1 MTTEP
6 SLQTDPPFDAFDN
19 LVYCF
24 DAQTGEAI
32 IKARLL
38 SGYERY
44 ELDLNQLSNA
54 YVTAVLSVPDSS
66 HHQALGKALRAVL
79 AEQMDSELSNGH
91 DGGYAAFTITN
102 HFMAIADTTAQVM
115 VAQDDK
121 ALTGGDEIIEAITEM
136 EERPLERF
144 ISHYEGMENID
155 EGKGEHPD
163 YRFNFRLLN
172 NELISLTIDELT
184 QRHKTTLLFLDLN
197 AADEELPQDSQAAH
211 AVLNCTFELDELEK
225 AQDDFALRQ
234 PGMLPELKAPSY
246 IKQYVCG
253 YYEGDEGTHAIGAA
267 FLDEDEDQLVLT
279 VEQMQTRLRLGLQAL
294 HNGETE
300 SPEDTVKLRHEIN
313 TLDQAFKELG
323 FATTLPAVL
332 PVRDMSSA
340 EVLREVAQYY
350 QLLSTAC
357 DITEVGEKNYTA
369 TLQIGPRPE
378 QTETLT
384 QSQIEYE
391 LDRIPHQLAQE
402 DQPLLRHR
410 HTILLLALADLHTL
424 RLEYGEPLSTPNY
437 IVPALPAPSA
447 VASDA
452 EYPSL
457 VDTLLLDNLDAQNIA
472 KAKPTTG
479 FIEIAQ
485 GKGDDAGQTVARLST
500 AFGHVV
506 ELNQHEVQARLDV
519 FAEMVDLAEQH
530 LIETYKPLFNM
541 QLAVMEDEY
550 CHLQLAA
557 TELAVDQHCK
567 ALLSEIEDDH
577 TLLRLSA
584 NKASAHL
591 TRDIIVQGHGLDPSV
606 HEAFM
611 LASQMIQQASRQPTR
626 QLKSSPPRR
635 E

>member
-1 MTTEP
+1 
-6 SLQTDPPFDAFDN
+6 
-19 LVYCF
+19 
-24 DAQTGEAI
+24 
-32 IKARLL
+32 
-38 SGYERY
+38 
-44 ELDLNQLSNA
+44 
-54 YVTAVLSVPDSS
+54 
-66 HHQALGKALRAVL
+66 
-79 AEQMDSELSNGH
+79 
-91 DGGYAAFTITN
+91 
-102 HFMAIADTTAQVM
+102 
-115 VAQDDK
+115 
-121 ALTGGDEIIEAITEM
+121 
-136 EERPLERF
+136 
-144 ISHYEGMENID
+144 
-155 EGKGEHPD
+155 
-163 YRFNFRLLN
+163 
-172 NELISLTIDELT
+172 
-184 QRHKTTLLFLDLN
+184 
-197 AADEELPQDSQAAH
+197 
-211 AVLNCTFELDELEK
+211 
-225 AQDDFALRQ
+225 
-234 PGMLPELKAPSY
+234 
-246 IKQYVCG
+246 
-253 YYEGDEGTHAIGAA
+253 
-267 FLDEDEDQLVLT
+267 
-279 VEQMQTRLRLGLQAL
+279 
-294 HNGETE
+294 
-300 SPEDTVKLRHEIN
+300 
-313 TLDQAFKELG
+313 
-323 FATTLPAVL
+323 
-332 PVRDMSSA
+332 
-340 EVLREVAQYY
+340 
-350 QLLSTAC
+350 
-357 DITEVGEKNYTA
+357 
-369 TLQIGPRPE
+369 LQIGPRPE

-567 ALLSEIEDDH
+567 ALLSEIEDDQM
-577 TLLRLSA
+577 LISLSA

-591 TRDIIVQGHGLDPSV
+591 TKDIVVQRGGSGPVGAPCSHTGRPGVGACRTSTAPAQ
-606 HEAFM
+606 EAATAA
-611 LASQMIQQASRQPTR
+611 LTAAQWVEINAQSAALHQRRLCHQSRSAGADRTLR
-626 QLKSSPPRR
+626 L
-635 E
+635 